1 MKEIQ
6 EEVFAVTNIF
16 KSDNAEELKKRFN
29 RLLEQ
34 YINFCENRN

>member
-6 EEVFAVTNIF
+6 KEVFTVTNIF
-16 KSDNAEELKKRFN
+16 KSNNVEELKKRFN
-29 RLLEQ
+29 HLLEE